1 MRTATDSCFTLSGA
15 HQRGKAVG
23 LMNEKPRVL
32 KLPLLLRRVE
42 SSPSSAS
49 STQHLWELLA
59 GNCTAVL
66 PRHAWERWITSY
78 IILYISAISCGQWQ
92 PWIAVS
98 PLLGFISMAWPS
110 VSDEGKPVYKRPFPA
125 VASPLSASSTQHM
138 WGLLAGNCMAV
149 IPRHVRGRRIIGLVY
164 VCPLL

>member
-1 MRTATDSCFTLSGA
+1 MHTATDSCFTLSGA
-15 HQRGKAVG
+15 HQCGKAVG
-23 LMNEKPRVL
+23 LMNEKPSVL

-49 STQHLWELLA
+49 STQHLWELLV
-59 GNCTAVL
+59 GNRTAVL
-66 PRHAWERWITSY
+66 PRHARERWITSY
-78 IILYISAISCGQWQ
+78 IIYISAISCGQWQ

-98 PLLGFISMAWPS
+98 PLLGLISMAWPS
-110 VSDEGKPVYKRPFPA
+110 VSDEGKPVYKRPFPTE
-125 VASPLSASSTQHM
+125 VSPLSASSTQHM

-149 IPRHVRGRRIIGLVY
+149 TPRHVRGRRIIGLVY